1 MLAATLLVAW
11 AVQTP
16 LLQALVAA
24 LQKAPAWQA
33 AFTQAFAPAGFST
46 STEEKGVV
54 TFSHPSRVRFDYTSA
69 PHRIFAVDGSEA
81 RMLDGATGSCQAWS
95 LGEGAWA
102 ALPLA
107 ALTDPGALR
116 QLYSVRQQQRR
127 LVLQPHKPMI
137 EVARLEV
144 AVGSNGLPE
153 EVVVEDAQG
162 NRNRFRFTGWR
173 QLETV
178 PSGFFA
184 PSPSG
189 GQACAS
195 EPRL

>member
-1 MLAATLLVAW
+1 MAAATLLVALVVE
-11 AVQTP
+11 AP
-16 LLQALVAA
+16 LLQALAAA
-24 LQKAPAWQA
+24 LQNTPAWQA
-33 AFTQAFAPAGFST
+33 RFTQDFAPAGFSA

-69 PHRIFAVDGSEA
+69 PHRVFAMDGSQA
-81 RMLDGATGSCQAWS
+81 RMLDEGTGSCQAWS

-107 ALTDPGALR
+107 ALTDPGALK
-116 QLYSVRQQQRR
+116 QLFTVRQQGRR

-137 EVARLEV
+137 EVAMLEV
-144 AVGSNGLPE
+144 TVGSSGLPE

-162 NRNRFRFTGWR
+162 NRNRFRFAGWR
-173 QLETV
+173 ELETV
-178 PSGFFA
+178 PSGFFSPA
-184 PSPSG
+184 PSG
-189 GQACAS
+189 GRACAS

>member
-1 MLAATLLVAW
+1 MLAATLLVAL
-11 AVQTP
+11 AAEVP
-16 LLQALVAA
+16 LLQALATA

-33 AFTQAFAPAGFST
+33 TFTQAFSPAGFSA

-69 PHRIFAVDGSEA
+69 PHRVFALDGSQA
-81 RMLDGATGSCQAWS
+81 RMLDEATGSCQAWS

-116 QLYSVRQQQRR
+116 QLFSLQQRQSR

-173 QLETV
+173 QLETL

-184 PSPSG
+184 PAPPG
-189 GQACAS
+189 GQTCAS